1 MQPDLAG
8 DDCVS
13 DAQVATYEVDG
24 IVRIPGLFAL
34 WVARLSEAVL
44 DVIKRQRRGEVLPR
58 SAQFAYQNDLSV
70 FEEFGGG
77 AMALN
82 IVGHHP
88 GFAAWLADSAAAE
101 ASAAITAS
109 ARIRFWVDASF
120 YKDVAQA
127 AEGTPWHNDTCTRP
141 FWGKQM
147 TILWIALT
155 DIGAEDGPLTTVRGS
170 HRGDGRY
177 YSPFFPATACS
188 CTRARSMARNLGA
201 RRAARRACR
210 SVRAGWV
217 TM

>member
-1 MQPDLAG
+1 MQPDLPS

-13 DAQVATYEVDG
+13 DAQVATYEADG

-34 WVARLSEAVL
+34 WIARLSEAVL
-44 DVIKRQRRGEVLPR
+44 DVIKRQRRGEVRPR
-58 SAQFAYQNDLSV
+58 SAQFAYQNDLTV
-70 FEEFGGG
+70 FKEFGGG
-77 AMALN
+77 AIALN

-88 GFAAWLADSAAAE
+88 GFAAWLADS
-101 ASAAITAS
+101 
-109 ARIRFWVDASF
+109 
-120 YKDVAQA
+120 QA

-141 FWGKQM
+141 FWGRQM

-170 HRGDGRY
+170 HRGDRRY

-201 RRAARRACR
+201 RRAARRVCR
-210 SVRAGWV
+210 SARAGSV